1 MKYPIREKD
10 CIYEEIK
17 KLLKTTDFSQK
28 EIANLLGVARSTVT
42 MINIGKN
49 HFDENEN
56 YPIRK

>member
-10 CIYEEIK
+10 CIYKEIK